1 MEARGEIR
9 GGRFVAGFLGE
20 QFALPEA
27 IDVLRSVRRS
37 EKTGEEIAVTAADPL
52 NLLGILLPGQRL
64 SALSGGMLRFR
75 DGVPVDTVQADY
87 VA

>member
-27 IDVLRSVRRS
+27 VDVLRSIRRS
-37 EKTGEEIAVTAADPL
+37 EKTGEEIVVTPADPL

-64 SALSGGMLRFR
+64 SALSGGVLRFR
-75 DGVPVDTVQADY
+75 DGVPVGTVQADY

>member
-27 IDVLRSVRRS
+27 IDVLRSIRRS
-37 EKTGEEIAVTAADPL
+37 EKSGEEIVVTPADPL

-64 SALSGGMLRFR
+64 SALSGGVLRLR
-75 DGVPVDTVQADY
+75 DGVALETEQAGY